1 MKSLIDYMKD
11 NKRIGT
17 FGNAYLDYKLKGI
30 NKGDLVLIGSRSGAG
45 KSTIAELIATHN
57 ADRGVKVTLIS
68 LENFEGDNIL
78 NTAYYY
84 YKELAKDYNL
94 NLRDFVSGEFHK
106 DLNCLEKAQELTEKR
121 YKNINLINRNNERGF
136 TLEDLKECLTDAKVN
151 KGSELVI
158 IDHLDYFDKLAN
170 ESDNEHISNLMSEIR
185 EAQYALK
192 IPIVAIS
199 HLRKNG
205 DKECKVPSM
214 DEFIGSSNK
223 VKQST
228 IVVLFAPDDETNE
241 NRLITDKYLRSTWC
255 CIRKLR
261 NGGIDN
267 TVGRLEF
274 DTKLGKYSNFWC
286 EYKINYYGTKMS
298 EEPVITSKDIE
309 NGR

>member
-1 MKSLIDYMKD
+1 MKTLIEYMKD

-30 NKGDLVLIGSRSGAG
+30 NKGDLILIGSRSGAG

-57 ADRGVKVTLIS
+57 ADKGVKVTLIS

-78 NTAYYY
+78 NTAFYY
-84 YKELAKDYNL
+84 YKDLAKDYDL
-94 NLRDFVSGEFHK
+94 NIRDFMSGEFAI
-106 DLNCLEKAQELTEKR
+106 NQSCLEQAEKMAR
-121 YKNINLINRNNERGF
+121 KRFLNINIINRRVEGF
-136 TLEDLKECLTDAKVN
+136 TLADLKECLTDAKVN
-151 KGSELVI
+151 KNSELVI
-158 IDHLDYFDKLAN
+158 IDHLDYFDKLSN

-192 IPIVAIS
+192 MPVVAVS

-241 NRLITDKYLRSTWC
+241 GRMLTDKYLRSTFC
-255 CIRKLR
+255 CVRKLR

-274 DTKLGKYSNFWC
+274 DTKLGKYCNFWC
-286 EYKINYYGTKMS
+286 EYKINYYGTKIS
-298 EEPVITSKDIE
+298 ETPILTSKDME
-309 NGR
+309 QF